1 LIKFTYDWDSWI
13 KSLLKELTNDL
24 LTFFV
29 NDVDKILFIFDVFKA
44 KGYFFNGFDISIFL
58 EYWL

>member
-1 LIKFTYDWDSWI
+1 
-13 KSLLKELTNDL
+13 LLKELTNDL

-44 KGYFFNGFDISIFL
+44 KGYFFKGFDISIFL
-58 EYWL
+58 EY